1 MSNLKGKDIFLRPIE
16 ITDLQAVYD
25 WENDPEIWEV
35 SNTVNPLSRFFL
47 EQYILNAQNNIYSD
61 KQLRLIIETLEGQRV
76 GSVDLFD
83 FDAHNRRCGV
93 GILIDRDYRNKGY
106 ASQALD
112 LVIDY
117 SRDTLNLHQLFCNI
131 NTDNQV
137 SINLFTKK
145 GFLKTG
151 HKKHWNLRGNT
162 WTDEYFMQ
170 RIFE

>member
-83 FDAHNRRCGV
+83 FDAHNRRCGI

-145 GFLKTG
+145 GFLKAG
-151 HKKHWNLRGNT
+151 HKKLWNLRGNT